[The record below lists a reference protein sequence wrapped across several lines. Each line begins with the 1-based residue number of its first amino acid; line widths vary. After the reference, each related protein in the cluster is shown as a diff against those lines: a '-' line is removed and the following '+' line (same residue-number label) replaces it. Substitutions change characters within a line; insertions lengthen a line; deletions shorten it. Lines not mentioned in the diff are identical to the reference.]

1 MQISVV
7 YGKEKKTLNIDYEC
21 EILKPVEIKLDPEE
35 EILKKAFLNPLNKE
49 SFKEFASKSDRLL
62 IIVNDG
68 TRPTTTAKILT
79 YLKPILSNHPD
90 VGFIVACGSH
100 PGPTE
105 EEFKFIFGEEF
116 EKIKD
121 KVFVH
126 DAKDKKNMKYAGKTR
141 RGTPVYFN
149 KKIFEYKN
157 VIAINSVEPHYFAG
171 YTGGRKSFLP
181 GIAGYETI
189 EQNHSFALSK
199 DSCTLKLKGNPVNED
214 MMESVEL
221 IKKEVNIFSI
231 QIVLTPKGEIYNI
244 ITGDLHDSFLKATE
258 YANNIFCT
266 PITKKGNIVITVAP
280 NPMDIN
286 LYQSQK
292 ALENGKLALEKNGVI
307 ILVSKCH
314 NGVGPDEF
322 LKLLSK
328 SDTPEK
334 VLDALKKE
342 YKLGFHKSGKI
353 AELATWADIYAV
365 TDIEDKLVKKAFMEP
380 FKNIQD
386 AIDAAIKKIAK
397 NGEKIRII
405 VMPYGGLTVPFYQ
418 K

>member
-1 MQISVV
+1 MQIPVV
-7 YGKEKKTLNIDYEC
+7 YGKEKKLLNIDYEC
-21 EILKPVEIKLDPEE
+21 EILKPVDIKLEPEE
-35 EILKKAFLNPLNKE
+35 KILEKGFFNPLNKE
-49 SFKEFASKSDRLL
+49 SFEEFASSSDRLL

-68 TRPTTTAKILT
+68 TRPTTTAKILS
-79 YLKPILSNHPD
+79 YLTPILSNHPD

-105 EEFKFIFGEEF
+105 EEFKFIFGEHF
-116 EKIKD
+116 ETIKD

-126 DAKDKKNMKYAGKTR
+126 DAKDKKNMKYVGKTK

-157 VIAINSVEPHYFAG
+157 VVVINSVEPHYFAG

-181 GIAGYETI
+181 GVAGYETI
-189 EQNHSFALSK
+189 EHNHSFALSK
-199 DSCTLKLKGNPVNED
+199 DSCTLNLKGNPINED
-214 MMESVEL
+214 MIDSVKL
-221 IKKEVNIFSI
+221 IENDVNIFSI
-231 QIVLTPKGEIYNI
+231 QLVLTSENKLYKIT
-244 ITGDLHDSFLKATE
+244 TGDLHDSFVKAVK
-258 YANNIFCT
+258 YANNLFCI

-280 NPMDIN
+280 SPMDVN

-307 ILVSKCH
+307 ILLSKCY
-314 NGVGPDEF
+314 NVFGPDEF

-353 AELATWADIYAV
+353 AELATFADIYAV
-365 TDIEDKLVKKAFMEP
+365 TDIKEELVKKAFMKP

-386 AIDAAIKKIAK
+386 AIDAAVKKIEK